1 MSTNRLLRQIREL
14 PQRGIGGWLSAS
26 AVATDK
32 SVRMMEIA
40 SDAIGERNRFT
51 AGSLSAHRPAHP
63 EAPDGTFGTLNYQ
76 LLCGS

>member
-1 MSTNRLLRQIREL
+1 
-14 PQRGIGGWLSAS
+14 
-26 AVATDK
+26 VATDK